1 MRCGDV
7 VVSFPVLLPPSKVV
21 HQLVRLHRE
30 GHKVIILG
38 HSLGGG
44 VAALLGVLLKDVR
57 QTNLTFRGKRRF
69 TFYYTKKS
77 GKCHFRAEYYQ
88 YY

>member
-1 MRCGDV
+1 ML
-7 VVSFPVLLPPSKVV
+7 SFPVLLPPSKVV

-30 GHKVIILG
+30 GHEVIILG

-57 QTNLTFRGKRRF
+57 QATLEFRGKRRLTYSF
-69 TFYYTKKS
+69 FNYRVES
-77 GKCHFRAEYYQ
+77 AIFRAKYYKNG
-88 YY
+88 